1 VDKTALKR
9 AQARKYAPFNTLR
22 NNLHTTAQLAAQFC
36 VT

>member
-9 AQARKYAPFNTLR
+9 AQARKYAPFSALR
-22 NNLHTTAQLAAQFC
+22 NNLHSAAQLAAQFC